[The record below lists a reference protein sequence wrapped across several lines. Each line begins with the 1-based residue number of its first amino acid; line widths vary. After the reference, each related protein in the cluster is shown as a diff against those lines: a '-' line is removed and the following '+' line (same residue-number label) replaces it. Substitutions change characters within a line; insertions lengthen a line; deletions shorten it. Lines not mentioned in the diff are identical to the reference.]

1 MAILSLG
8 ISFRRAPIELLER
21 LAFADDDLTKTYRH
35 VPDQPGL
42 AGAVILSTCN
52 RVEAIGDVDS
62 YHAGFLALKRLLT
75 ETREVS
81 ERELADP
88 LYSHWDQDAADH
100 LFAVAGGLD
109 SLVVGET
116 QILAQVKDALRRAQ
130 SEGTATPALE
140 AVFHAATR
148 TGRRVRNET
157 GVGAAPDA
165 YVRSAAELA
174 AQALGGLEG
183 RRAVVVGAGTMAAMT
198 VHHLRELGIGPITIL
213 NRSLAHA
220 RSLAERTSSGSAD
233 LDALPE
239 AMAEA
244 DLVVSATGA
253 AGLVVR
259 EVDVRRATA
268 GRAAAPPLVV
278 VDIAIPHDVDPSV
291 TSIEGVR
298 LIDVVALRGRVTE
311 AGGPAED
318 DVARAREIVTE
329 EIRRWVVRRRGD
341 ELAPL
346 IRALRDRGHEIVRA
360 ELDRRASRLADLTPD
375 QRSAVESLARAVAA
389 KLLHDPIVELKERS
403 EPGTG
408 KAHATVL
415 AELLRLDLGDPDE

>member
-21 LAFADDDLTKTYRH
+21 LAFADDDLTKAYLH
-35 VPDQPGL
+35 VHDQPGL

-52 RVEAIGDVDS
+52 RVEVIGDVES

-75 ETREVS
+75 ETREVT
-81 ERELADP
+81 EREVSDP
-88 LYSHWDQDAADH
+88 LYSHWDQDAAAH

-109 SLVVGET
+109 SMVVGET
-116 QILAQVKDALRRAQ
+116 QILAQVREALHRARD
-130 SEGTATPALE
+130 EGAATPMLE
-140 AVFHAATR
+140 AVFHAAGR

-157 GVGAAPDA
+157 AVGAAPDA
-165 YVRSAAELA
+165 YVRMAAELA
-174 AQALGGLEG
+174 AAALGGLEG
-183 RRAVVVGAGTMAAMT
+183 RRALVVGAGTMAAMT
-198 VHHLRELGIGPITIL
+198 VHHLRELGIGPIRIL
-213 NRSLAHA
+213 NRSLAPA
-220 RSLAERTSSGSAD
+220 RALAERTSSEPAD
-233 LDALPE
+233 LDGLPE

-259 EVDVRRATA
+259 EADVRRATA
-268 GRAAAPPLVV
+268 GRASHTPLVV
-278 VDIAIPHDVDPSV
+278 VDIAIPRDVESSV
-291 TSIEGVR
+291 TSIDGVR
-298 LIDVVALRGRVTE
+298 LIDVVMLRERVAE
-311 AGGPAED
+311 VGGPAEEELG
-318 DVARAREIVTE
+318 RAHEIVAE
-329 EIRRWVVRRRGD
+329 EVRRWVVRRRGD

-346 IRALRDRGHEIVRA
+346 IRALRDRGDEIVRT

-375 QRSAVESLARAVAA
+375 QRSAIESLARAVAA

-408 KAHATVL
+408 KAHARVL
-415 AELLRLDLGDPDE
+415 AELLRLELGDPDE